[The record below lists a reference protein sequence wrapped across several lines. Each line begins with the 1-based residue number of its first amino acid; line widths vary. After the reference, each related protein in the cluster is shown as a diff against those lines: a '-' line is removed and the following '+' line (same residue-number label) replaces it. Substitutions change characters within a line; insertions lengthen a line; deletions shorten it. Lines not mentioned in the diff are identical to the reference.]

1 MLVAIAFT
9 NGLAAVR
16 LHSKRVT
23 MAHFAELG
31 AGTAATV
38 NTGSGGGGGGREN
51 NAGGSGASG
60 KVIIRYTV

>member
-1 MLVAIAFT
+1 
-9 NGLAAVR
+9 
-16 LHSKRVT
+16 

-38 NTGSGGGGGGREN
+38 NTGSGGGGGGQEN